1 MTAAPPKSVE
11 RTLVDRNDLLP
22 RLASAIVLAPVALAA
37 AYFGGWPASLISAA
51 VAAIVMLEWLH
62 IVGRGLKPGFRE
74 TAIAV
79 AASAIVAAAV
89 LAAGMTALG
98 LGTLIAALGA
108 VLVTAIYRDPWRGG
122 GVIYAATFGISLLA
136 LRHDAAYGLA
146 AVTVVFAVAWAT
158 DSAAFFAGRLIGG
171 PKLWPEVSPKK
182 TWSGFWGGFA
192 TGTAAGIAA
201 IAAFRIPFSVVVV
214 LLVAGLAIAVQLGD
228 LFESA
233 LKRRFGL
240 KDAGRLIP
248 GHGGLMDRVDGLI
261 FASFAAMCIG
271 LFHKGPDAI
280 ATGLLFW

>member
-1 MTAAPPKSVE
+1 M
-11 RTLVDRNDLLP
+11 LDRNDLVL
-22 RLASAIVLAPVALAA
+22 RLASAVVLAPVALAA
-37 AYFGGWPASLISAA
+37 AYFGGWPASLITAGFAAVVTLEWLYIVGGGQVPGPRETAMA
-51 VAAIVMLEWLH
+51 VAA
-62 IVGRGLKPGFRE
+62 
-74 TAIAV
+74 
-79 AASAIVAAAV
+79 AACVAAAV
-89 LAAGMTALG
+89 LAAGMAAIGTGALIV
-98 LGTLIAALGA
+98 LLGA
-108 VLVTAIYRDPWRGG
+108 VLVTAIYRDAWRGG
-122 GVIYAATFGISLLA
+122 GVIYAGIFGISLLA
-136 LRHDAAYGLA
+136 LRRDPQYGLA
-146 AVTVVFAVAWAT
+146 AVTVIFAVAWAT

-192 TGTAAGIAA
+192 TGTVAGLLAM
-201 IAAFRIPFSVVVV
+201 AAFRIPFKVVPV

-261 FASFAAMCIG
+261 FAAFVAMAIG
-271 LFHKGPDAI
+271 LARGGPDAI